1 MLFVF
6 SSAILVFALSL
17 SFVLI
22 KPFSFNLS
30 GVGSSCLSL
39 LAWWQRYKEPK
50 LSKSSQEASFQ
61 VHYGLEYSCTETVV
75 FDKDRVD

>member
-39 LAWWQRYKEPK
+39 LA
-50 LSKSSQEASFQ
+50 LSKMMVYYWGFFICNAILVQ
-61 VHYGLEYSCTETVV
+61 
-75 FDKDRVD
+75 